1 MAQTN
6 TKPQTTSYQIGVDI
20 LGFPIY
26 VEHTTICEMMNNLI
40 KPKKRLSDLQRII
53 KQH

>member
-1 MAQTN
+1 MADKSS
-6 TKPQTTSYQIGVDI
+6 KPQTTNYQVGVDT

-26 VEHTTICEMMNNLI
+26 VEHTTICETLNNFI
-40 KPKKRLSDLQRII
+40 KPKKRLSVLQRII

>member
-1 MAQTN
+1 MAEKS
-6 TKPQTTSYQIGVDI
+6 TKTQTTTYQVGVDI

-26 VEHTTICEMMNNLI
+26 VEHTTICETLTNLI
-40 KPKKRLSDLQRII
+40 KPKRRLNVLQRIL

>member
-1 MAQTN
+1 MADKNTNPQKTTYQT
-6 TKPQTTSYQIGVDI
+6 GVDI

-26 VEHTTICEMMNNLI
+26 VEHTTICENQNNFI
-40 KPKKRLSDLQRII
+40 KSKKRLTVLQRII